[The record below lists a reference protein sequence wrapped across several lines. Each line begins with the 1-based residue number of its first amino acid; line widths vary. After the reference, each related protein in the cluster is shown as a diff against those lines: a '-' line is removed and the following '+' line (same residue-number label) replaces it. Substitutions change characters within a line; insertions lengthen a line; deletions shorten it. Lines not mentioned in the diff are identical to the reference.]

1 MSNWISNVMELK
13 NVKSVP
19 THQYKQIFANVLT
32 FNQLQVPALTGTLVS
47 GYFDYYVKIK
57 HRQLYT
63 HN

>member
-1 MSNWISNVMELK
+1 MELK

-63 HN
+63 HD